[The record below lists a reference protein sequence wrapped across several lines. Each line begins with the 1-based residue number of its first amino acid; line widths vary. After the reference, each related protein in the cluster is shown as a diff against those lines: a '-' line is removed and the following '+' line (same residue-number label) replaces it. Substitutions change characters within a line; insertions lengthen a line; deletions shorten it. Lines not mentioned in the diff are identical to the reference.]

1 MEVRILKPCIIDGK
15 AYKPS
20 KKKVTVSDKD
30 AAVLISLGKA
40 EDLSPKKESLSI
52 NLDVDIAAF
61 KEMKKEIT
69 AKDETIATL
78 TAKVEELTVE
88 LEEAKKVEDK

>member
-20 KKKVTVSDKD
+20 KKKVTVSNKD

-61 KEMKKEIT
+61 EKMKKEIT
-69 AKDETIATL
+69 AKDEIITELEGKVETL
-78 TAKVEELTVE
+78 TTQLA
-88 LEEAKKVEDK
+88 EAKKAENK